1 MPDCKSLQQDLLR
14 ISMFTDRSENIEKT
28 HSNWNSMIQCEAEE
42 STLRTNP
49 FTGEEQCEECREA
62 SIIGVSDVR
71 SKYKCVP
78 HILSYPILSYPILSY
93 PIHPISIFSV
103 LIITRCPLPSRPE
116 QSTKLHHSTTTD
128 SKTQTSSTYP

>member
-93 PIHPISIFSV
+93 PIQSIPF
-103 LIITRCPLPSRPE
+103 PSS
-116 QSTKLHHSTTTD
+116 QF
-128 SKTQTSSTYP
+128 